1 VDASGQYICQQN
13 STRAVFPVQQHKRYR
28 YRLINTGAFTP
39 FDFSI
44 DNHTL
49 SVIEADGTV
58 VQPINVH
65 RLQVAVAQRYSVVL
79 NANQTASNY
88 WIRSQMDTFCFAT
101 DNPALDPDV
110 RALLTYT
117 NSTEGP
123 TLSSDWLDAVDDLCE
138 DFNATLLVPSVAEE
152 APPAQTLYAIQ
163 FSFEIGDYALD
174 RAYVN
179 GTSWIPADVPT
190 LNQAVEGLKAN
201 NNTFNVSGLSSAYTP
216 SNQYVIDIPRNQVVD
231 LLVTNFDDGSHPF
244 HLHGH
249 RFWIM
254 AASDQQYFDWDSYG
268 SINTTNPI
276 RRDTL
281 TIDANG
287 WALIRF
293 RSDNPG
299 LWALHCH
306 ISWHM
311 EAGLLIQFQARNDI
325 MKDWTLPESVTDL
338 CKV

>member
-1 VDASGQYICQQN
+1 M
-13 STRAVFPVQQHKRYR
+13 
-28 YRLINTGAFTP
+28 
-39 FDFSI
+39 

-49 SVIEADGTV
+49 SVIEADGTM
-58 VQPINVH
+58 VQPLDIH
-65 RLQVAVAQRYSVVL
+65 RVEIAVAQRYSVIL

-88 WIRSQMDTFCFAT
+88 WIRSQMNTFCFAT
-101 DNPALDPDV
+101 DNAILDPDV
-110 RALLTYT
+110 KALLTYT

-123 TLSSDWLDAVDDLCE
+123 TESLDWSDTVDDVCE
-138 DFNATLLVPSVAEE
+138 DLNATLLVPSVTEE
-152 APPAQTLYAIQ
+152 APPAQTLYALQ
-163 FSFEIGDYALD
+163 FSFGIGDYAID

-179 GTSWIPADVPT
+179 GTSWTAAHVPT
-190 LNQAVEGLKAN
+190 LNQAVDGLKAGN
-201 NNTFNVSGLSSAYTP
+201 STFDVAGVSSAYTTP
-216 SNQYVIDIPRNQVVD
+216 NQYVIDVPQDQVVD

-249 RFWIM
+249 KFWIM
-254 AASDQQYFDWDSYG
+254 ATSDKQYFDWSSYG
-268 SINTTNPI
+268 SIDTTNPI

-281 TIDANG
+281 TIDAYG

-299 LWALHCH
+299 LWAFHCH

-311 EAGLLIQFQARNDI
+311 EAGLLMQFQARNDV

-338 CKV
+338 CAA